1 MGRRAARRTGRR
13 TARRTAR
20 RTTHRTARRM
30 RRRRR
35 RRIMVGGMVL
45 LAVGGAAYGAVKLT
59 QKDAQRIEEHTG
71 ASVEELTEEELVAA
85 MEDLGIQSI
94 ELDENDQAIITQ
106 ETGQASAGAPTPP
119 AAPAATPAAAP
130 APTEAAPTYL
140 DELERLAGLRD
151 QGIITDEDFEA
162 KKKQLLGL

>member
-1 MGRRAARRTGRR
+1 
-13 TARRTAR
+13 
-20 RTTHRTARRM
+20 
-30 RRRRR
+30 
-35 RRIMVGGMVL
+35 MVGGMVL
-45 LAVGGAAYGAVKLT
+45 LAVGGAAYGAVKLS
-59 QKDAQRIEEHTG
+59 QKDAQRIEDHTG
-71 ASVEELTEEELVAA
+71 ASVEELTEEELIAA

-106 ETGQASAGAPTPP
+106 ETGQAP
-119 AAPAATPAAAP
+119 AVAP
-130 APTEAAPTYL
+130 APTEAAPSYL

>member
-1 MGRRAARRTGRR
+1 MGRRAARRTG
-13 TARRTAR
+13 RRTAR

-71 ASVEELTEEELVAA
+71 ASVEELTEEDLIAA
-85 MEDLGIQSI
+85 MEDLGIKSI

-106 ETGQASAGAPTPP
+106 ETGQAPTQPTAPA
-119 AAPAATPAAAP
+119 AAPAAAPVAAP
-130 APTEAAPTYL
+130 APTEAAPSYL
-140 DELERLAGLRD
+140 DELERLASLRD

-162 KKKQLLGL
+162 KKKKLLGL